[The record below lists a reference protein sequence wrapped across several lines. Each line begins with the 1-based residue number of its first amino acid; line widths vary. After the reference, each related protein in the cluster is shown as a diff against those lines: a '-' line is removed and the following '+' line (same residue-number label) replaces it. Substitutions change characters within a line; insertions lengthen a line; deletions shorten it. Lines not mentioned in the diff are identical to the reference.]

1 MGEMKDQPSA
11 RDDLLDLCREAIRG
25 EAAALARFADGMG
38 AEMAEAVR
46 LLGAATA
53 PIVVAGVGKSG
64 HVARKIASTFSSIGR
79 PALFLHAA
87 EASHGDLGLVAK
99 DTVAL
104 ILSNSGE
111 TPELSDLMHYCEAHG
126 IPTVAVTAHAESTL
140 GRRARVT
147 IAYGPVEEVCLIG
160 LAPTTTTTLQIAI
173 GDALAV
179 GLTRLLGTMPDDFRR
194 YHPGGKLGARLS
206 RVASVM
212 HTGDTLPVVAPDA
225 PMNEVVFEM
234 TRKSLG
240 VAIVSEAGE
249 VGGIITEG
257 DIRRHLESLWDLRAR
272 DVATPRPVTVSPDL
286 LVHEAV
292 ELMNARAI
300 TSLIVAESGRLA
312 GLVHIHDCLRLL

>member
-1 MGEMKDQPSA
+1 MKDQPTA
-11 RDDLLDLCREAIRG
+11 PADLLDLCRDAVRG

-38 AEMAEAVR
+38 EEVAEAVS
-46 LLGAATA
+46 LLGTATA
-53 PIVVAGVGKSG
+53 PIIVAGVGKSG
-64 HVARKIASTFSSIGR
+64 HVARKIASTFSSIGC

-99 DTVAL
+99 GTVAL

-111 TPELSDLMHYCEAHG
+111 TPELSDLLYFCEGHG
-126 IPTVAVTAHAESTL
+126 IPTIALTARAESTL
-140 GRRARVT
+140 ARRARVT
-147 IAYGPVEEVCLIG
+147 ITYGPVEEVCLIG
-160 LAPTTTTTLQIAI
+160 LAPTTTTTLQMAI

-179 GLTRLLGTMPDDFRR
+179 GLTRLKGTMPDDFRR

-206 RVASVM
+206 RVSSVM
-212 HTGDTLPVVAPDA
+212 NIGDALPVVTPDA

-240 VAIVSEAGE
+240 VAIVSTVGE
-249 VGGIITEG
+249 IGGIITEG
-257 DIRRHLESLWDLRAR
+257 DIRRHLERLWDLRAR
-272 DVATPRPVTVSPDL
+272 DVATPRPVTVAPEM

-300 TSLIVAESGRLA
+300 TSLIVEDDGRLA